1 MEKTLI
7 LPDTIEA
14 CHELIISQAR
24 LIEQLRRRAFGCLLK
39 DRAVKYEGPS
49 LFSELDEEAKLA
61 AAKELEKVS
70 GEVDAAAPKRRA
82 QAKAQAGG
90 RGKRPGKY
98 NTYGLP
104 VETKT
109 VYPEGVD
116 LEKYEVI
123 GQDETR
129 VLHLES
135 RRLWVEKTITPILRL
150 KSDKNAPSPRIIQAP
165 CPHSIIGGGHVGAD
179 LLATLVDNKFNHHL
193 PEYRQVKMFAELG
206 LRLQTSTVNDWIH
219 AAANVLYPLYESQRE
234 AVLSGGYVQIDE
246 VAWNIADR
254 KGQACR
260 KGYAWQFRDVSPHPR
275 GTWFC
280 YHKGSRAGEIPR
292 TQLRGYKGAIQNDGY
307 KVYNEFDNVPGITVM
322 ACMAH
327 IRRKFVDAQKSNPLA
342 AEAVKHIATLYTLE
356 ENLKAAGATADEIRS
371 ERQRL
376 AVPLLNGLE
385 IWMQTA
391 LLTCT
396 SREPLAV
403 AIKYALSLWTRV
415 RRHTENGHYL
425 IDSNPVERGQR
436 PSVPGRKNYLFS
448 QNDRGAEDNAIFY
461 TFIVS
466 CENLGFNPRQ
476 WLEYALGNIRPEM
489 DEEQLAKWLPYNFV
503 QAKSRLE
510 N

>member
-1 MEKTLI
+1 MKKTLA

-24 LIEQLRRRAFGCLLK
+24 LIEQLQRRAFGGSLK
-39 DRAVKYEGPS
+39 DRVVKYEGPS
-49 LFSELDEEAKLA
+49 LFEELDEEAKLA
-61 AAKELEKVS
+61 AAKRLEKATA
-70 GEVDAAAPKRRA
+70 EVDAAAEKRRA
-82 QAKAQAGG
+82 EVRAQSGS
-90 RGKRPGKY
+90 RGKRPEKY

-116 LEKYEVI
+116 LTEYDVI

-129 VLHLES
+129 VLHLEPQ
-135 RRLWVEKTITPILRL
+135 RLWVEKTITPILRL
-150 KSDKNAPSPRIIQAP
+150 KSDRDIPSPRIIQAAR
-165 CPHSIIGGGHVGAD
+165 PHSIIGGGHVGAD
-179 LLATLVDNKFNHHL
+179 LLAALIDNKFNHHL
-193 PEYRQVKMFAELG
+193 PEYRQVKMFAKLG
-206 LRLQTSTVNDWIH
+206 MQLPTSTVNDWIH
-219 AAANVLYPLYESQRE
+219 ATANVLFPLYESQRE

-246 VAWNIADR
+246 VPWNIADR

-275 GTWFC
+275 GAWF
-280 YHKGSRAGEIPR
+280 YYYKGSRAGEIPR
-292 TQLRGYKGAIQNDGY
+292 TQLQGYKGAIQTDGY
-307 KVYNEFDNVPGITVM
+307 KAYDEFENAPGITVL

-356 ENLKAAGATADEIRS
+356 ENLKAAGVTADEIRS

-385 IWMQTA
+385 LWMQTA

-396 SREPLAV
+396 PKDPLAV
-403 AIKYALSLWTRV
+403 AIKYALSLWPRATRY
-415 RRHTENGHYL
+415 TENGIYL
-425 IDSNPVERGQR
+425 IDNNPVERGQR
-436 PSVPGRKNYLFS
+436 PSALGRKNYLFS

-461 TFIVS
+461 TFMVS
-466 CENLGFNPRQ
+466 CESLGINPRQ
-476 WLEYALGNIRPEM
+476 WLEHALDNIRPEM
-489 DEEQLAKWLPYNFV
+489 DEELLEKLLPCNF
-503 QAKSRLE
+503 
-510 N
+510 